1 MSIIKNFYVN
11 PIKSDL
17 YVINFYLAAI
27 FELFKVSTKHAELE
41 RIYPMFSYFSDFP
54 TIDPSFIIINDQ

>member
-11 PIKSDL
+11 PVKSDL

-41 RIYPMFSYFSDFP
+41 RIYPMFLCSLNS
-54 TIDPSFIIINDQ
+54 